1 MKKLS
6 DKEIEKAED
15 FLNRYPI
22 LHDSL
27 TKFRDEI
34 SELEKSSIVILKDL
48 EDLRQDEV
56 KFFIELEKKYG
67 RGEIDIKT
75 MSYKK
80 IE

>member
-15 FLNRYPI
+15 FLNRYPV

-27 TKFRDEI
+27 TEFRDKI
-34 SELEKSSIVILKDL
+34 SDLEKNSVLILKEL
-48 EDLRQDEV
+48 EDLRSEEV
-56 KFFIELEKKYG
+56 QYFIDLENKYG
-67 RGEIDIKT
+67 KGEIDIKT

-80 IE
+80 NE